1 MARKDEKQMK
11 IALIGSG
18 KYSFAIASLLLQKA
32 NKLTMWTHDKTFT
45 LPESYQKKIDLE
57 TDLTKVIQEN
67 NIIFLLISSFYV
79 ETTLKD
85 LPQSLFKNKLLI
97 IGTKGLLPY
106 KPYYLSKY
114 LRKQKHIRNLMYFAG
129 PNLASDLEHLFP
141 TSMTFAITK
150 KRQINQIKNLFPD
163 FISAHFTYL
172 FEPIELASTLK
183 NIYAIGSGILEAKY
197 HSQSTTFAYLS
208 KAYDECLSILDQ
220 IANYTKYMCDF
231 KYIPLDITGDFFLTG
246 TMSESRNKKYGTLM
260 YNKEAKAKYEQENT
274 IEGLINLPNAYKL
287 LKKRKVK
294 APLFYTL
301 YQIIFQEKDPNT
313 LEEVTFH

>member
-1 MARKDEKQMK
+1 MARKDRKQMK

-18 KYSFAIASLLLQKA
+18 NYSFAIASLLLEKT
-32 NKLTMWTHDKTFT
+32 NKLTMWSHDKTFT
-45 LPESYQKKIDLE
+45 LPKSYQKQITLE
-57 TDLTKVIQEN
+57 TDLTKTIQEN
-67 NIIFLLISSFYV
+67 NIIFLLISSTYV
-79 ETTLKD
+79 ETTLED
-85 LPQSLFKNKLLI
+85 LPKSLFKNKLI
-97 IGTKGLLPY
+97 FIGTKGLLPH

-114 LRKQKHIRNLMYFAG
+114 LRNQKHIHHLIYFAG
-129 PNLASDLEHLFP
+129 PNLASDLKRLTP

-150 KRQINQIKNLFPD
+150 ARQKKQIKNLFPD
-163 FISAHFTYL
+163 FISMHLTYL
-172 FEPIELASTLK
+172 FEPLELASTLK

-197 HSQSTTFAYLS
+197 QSQSTTFAYLS

-220 IANYTKYMCDF
+220 ITDYTKYMRDF

-246 TMSESRNKKYGTLM
+246 TMKESRNKKYGTLIH
-260 YNKEAKAKYEQENT
+260 NKEAKAKYEQEST
-274 IEGLINLPNAYKL
+274 IEGLVNLPYAYEF

-301 YQIIFQEKDPNT
+301 YQIIILEKDPNT